1 MIQFSPRST
10 RLHHPS
16 IGGSIEMAHCQHLDR
31 EAKDSYEDAP
41 STNDSDESV
50 ATLPSGHKSDHRYFY
65 HNAEQ
70 EANNDPR
77 RSQGILGS
85 SRPEAQPYS
94 FPLMKRDVTR
104 HYALDNTA
112 TALMRSSLP
121 CLPEIFNDHWLLKT
135 KHLRIQTM
143 LSQAWI
149 NQLNKFW
156 AASV

>member
-10 RLHHPS
+10 RLHHQS
-16 IGGSIEMAHCQHLDR
+16 IVVSIEMAHCQLLDR
-31 EAKDSYEDAP
+31 EAKDSYEDDP
-41 STNDSDESV
+41 SKNGSGESV
-50 ATLPSGHKSDHRYFY
+50 ATLPSGHKSDHGCFY

-77 RSQGILGS
+77 RFQGFLGFL
-85 SRPEAQPYS
+85 RHKAQPYS
-94 FPLMKRDVTR
+94 YPLMKRDVTR
-104 HYALDNTA
+104 HWAWDNTA
-112 TALMRSSLP
+112 TALITSSLP

-135 KHLRIQTM
+135 RHLRIQTM